1 MKVMKI
7 SAAVIAGTMLFSLV
21 NTAFADIN
29 VTHSSSNVYKNVN
42 SDFTISDTYYYSN
55 EDKDTSNHTVVF
67 TLSSNTADVDGNY
80 MFIDDPPYTSNGKTM
95 LPLRAVT
102 ETLKV
107 FENNVNISWNSAD
120 KRAVISYGDNEIV
133 FIAGKDIYTFNGE
146 NIKIADGIP
155 EIKNGRIFIPVR
167 EIANAI
173 DLTISWNPMNKEIT
187 ISN

>member
-1 MKVMKI
+1 MC
-7 SAAVIAGTMLFSLV
+7 
-21 NTAFADIN
+21 
-29 VTHSSSNVYKNVN
+29 SS
-42 SDFTISDTYYYSN
+42 D
-55 EDKDTSNHTVVF
+55 
-67 TLSSNTADVDGNY
+67 L
-80 MFIDDPPYTSNGKTM
+80 
-95 LPLRAVT
+95 
-102 ETLKV
+102 
-107 FENNVNISWNSAD
+107 D